1 MRNGFSFN
9 SAGSIGG
16 DYYDYI
22 SLDESRTGVF
32 IADVGCLHTQVAF
45 DSSTNG
51 IMQAMN
57 RIVEKSVTDTN
68 THDFQLLNMYM
79 SCCYIII
86 DTENGKFEFV
96 NA

>member
-32 IADVGCLHTQVAF
+32 IADVVGHDPHSAMLGAMTKSCLHTQVAF

-57 RIVEKSVTDTN
+57 RIVEKKC
-68 THDFQLLNMYM
+68 HGHQHP
-79 SCCYIII
+79 
-86 DTENGKFEFV
+86 
-96 NA
+96 